1 MCGVPWSCSL
11 PNFTI
16 YITGCT
22 AYDVVINPGFHSK
35 IQKSELFNS
44 FFLTIVFEGLE
55 SKYDIELERKWTVL
69 KNKKSMG
76 TLHPHCIR
84 SKSKPVIMEMEDDSE
99 SSCGEGRRTLYMLAL
114 DISFFFIC
122 FFCLLFFHPYLTTNL

>member
-1 MCGVPWSCSL
+1 MCGVPWTCSL

-22 AYDVVINPGFHSK
+22 AYDVVINPGFYSK

-99 SSCGEGRRTLYMLAL
+99 SSCGEGRRTLYMLEIVKCAGHL
-114 DISFFFIC
+114 FF
-122 FFCLLFFHPYLTTNL
+122 LLFVFFVLYFFTLI